1 MSAHGIFGDWFY
13 LNSGYLVLSVHNMAI
28 DKYIGLY
35 QPTCIMFLCSF
46 GMVSLH
52 GKLILEW
59 LKNICVIG
67 RLIKRLN
74 CSITDYCV

>member
-1 MSAHGIFGDWFY
+1 MSRPGIFGDWFC

-35 QPTCIMFLCSF
+35 QPTWIMFLCSF

-52 GKLILEW
+52 GKLILDDGGSKIFV
-59 LKNICVIG
+59 L
-67 RLIKRLN
+67 LA
-74 CSITDYCV
+74 D